1 MASLFLVGLELGF
14 YNLMVVECPCKEN
27 PASGWLMTRSH
38 TSFSWLVGWL
48 DGQFALAHSGQSQT
62 GSHCGNLESS
72 RPTNR
77 RSGFIPV
84 MRRWDVGEKKTFE
97 VEAE

>member
-38 TSFSWLVGWL
+38 TSFSWLVGWMASL
-48 DGQFALAHSGQSQT
+48 LLPILVRAKLVPTVETSSQADQ
-62 GSHCGNLESS
+62 
-72 RPTNR
+72 PTDAA
-77 RSGFIPV
+77 V
-84 MRRWDVGEKKTFE
+84 LYQL
-97 VEAE
+97 